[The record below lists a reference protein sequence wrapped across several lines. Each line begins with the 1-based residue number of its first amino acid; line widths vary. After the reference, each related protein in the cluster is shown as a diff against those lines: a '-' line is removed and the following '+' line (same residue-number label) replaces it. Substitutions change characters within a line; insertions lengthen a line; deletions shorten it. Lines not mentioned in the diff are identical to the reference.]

1 MFKLKQ
7 VADLT
12 RNYII
17 SSNRLKV
24 THWLILGLSVCTLFT
39 TIVNIRAPA
48 FLQIPLIL
56 LCGFMVYKVHL
67 KLKSFRYNLD
77 FYLIIRESLLYVL
90 YTNRLYTAQKDSTGY
105 EKIIRSATLEY
116 ELDRQKGHVL
126 IKALIRGDEF
136 SRKVQSLDD
145 VLAGVLE
152 LELDEKIIRP
162 SFVEYHFY
170 YKKPDRLVL
179 QSRNQKQEIDN
190 LDIDLGYG
198 IIYDPVKCPHILV
211 SGGTGS
217 GKSVFITFLI
227 LELIKRQST
236 IYIADPKNSDLG
248 SLSHYFGEKYVATTP
263 NNIARIVR
271 LVVEEMQ
278 ERYQYMRNNFLYGS
292 NFADHGFKPVWLI
305 FDEMGA
311 FQASGTDKKSRETI
325 AEVMDGIKQIILLGR
340 QSGIFI
346 LVSAQQMRAETL
358 NTDLRDNLGLRIA
371 FGANSNEGYR
381 MVFGSATPD
390 HLKPIEVKGG
400 GYLYM
405 QGSGKENAQYWE
417 SPYLDTKQFNFISEL
432 QLYLEET
439 N

>member
-24 THWLILGLSVCTLFT
+24 THWSILGLSVCTLFT

-126 IKALIRGDEF
+126 IKALITGDEF
-136 SRKVQSLDD
+136 SKKVQSLDD

-162 SFVEYHFY
+162 SFVEYHFF
-170 YKKPDRLVL
+170 YKKPERLVL
-179 QSRNQKQEIDN
+179 QSHNQKQEIDN
-190 LDIDLGYG
+190 LDINLGYG
-198 IIYDPVKCPHILV
+198 VIFNPIKCPHILV

-217 GKSVFITFLI
+217 GKSIFISVLI
-227 LELIKRQST
+227 LEFFKRKST

-248 SLSHYFGEKYVATTP
+248 SLSHYLGDKYVATTP

-278 ERYQYMRNNFLYGS
+278 ERYQYMRDNFQYGS

-311 FQASGTDKKSRETI
+311 FQASGTDKKSRDVI
-325 AEVMDGIKQIILLGR
+325 VEVMDGIKQIILLGR
-340 QSGIFI
+340 QAGVFI

-358 NTDLRDNLGLRIA
+358 NTDLRDNLGLRISL
-371 FGANSNEGYR
+371 GANSTEGYR

-390 HLKPIEVKGG
+390 NLKPIEVKGA

-405 QGSGKENAQYWE
+405 QGSGKETAQYWE
-417 SPYLDTKQFNFISEL
+417 SPYLDVKQFDFIKEL
-432 QLYLEET
+432 QLYLT
-439 N
+439 